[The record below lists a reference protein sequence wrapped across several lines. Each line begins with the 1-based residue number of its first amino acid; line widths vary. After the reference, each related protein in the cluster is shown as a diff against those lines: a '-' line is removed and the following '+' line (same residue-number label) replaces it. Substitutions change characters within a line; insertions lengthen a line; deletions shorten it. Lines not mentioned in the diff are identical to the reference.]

1 MVASV
6 DYVFAFRDNSGRI
19 TDRAGGTV
27 YMDRPSVEDVG
38 WGWDARWECYKN
50 TPYNN
55 TKKER
60 DYELFER
67 NNLSRNRP
75 KESGSNTP

>member
-1 MVASV
+1 MEQSV
-6 DYVFAFRDNSGRI
+6 DNWQ
-19 TDRAGGTV
+19 RAG
-27 YMDRPSVEDVG
+27 MDP
-38 WGWDARWECYKN
+38 RWECYKN

-75 KESGSNTP
+75 KESGSNTPQYC